1 MWLKSLLK
9 GALIIVCLWGL
20 VIGMSIFT
28 LRILVPAEKIEV
40 PFIVGKDITEA
51 AILLGERNLGLRVIE
66 KRYSS
71 RIPRTI
77 IISQVPSP
85 GIKVSENRAVE
96 VVVSEGN
103 KIITIPSLIG
113 KGLREAEIYL
123 SQRGLK
129 IRNVS
134 YVYVDY
140 PSGKIFSQDP
150 PPLIEINREE
160 GVGLLVSLGK
170 RDLQFYLPNFKG
182 KKLEEVK
189 NFFEKLPL
197 KIGKIKES
205 PSEEKEGIVLSQ
217 FPPPGSKVDAKSSI
231 ELTISTSYKKKN
243 FISLESKLFLD
254 FIRIPLG
261 FVEKE
266 VKVVIKDYKG
276 VRTMSYGKRKPGEG
290 VGIIT
295 EMRGEGEIKIYIG
308 DKLVKMQRI
317 E

>member
-9 GALIIVCLWGL
+9 GALIVVCLWGL
-20 VIGMSIFT
+20 AIGMSILT
-28 LRILVPAEKIEV
+28 LRILVPPEKIEV
-40 PFIVGKDITEA
+40 SSIVGKDIREA
-51 AILLGERNLGLRVIE
+51 AILLGERDLGLKVIE
-66 KRYSS
+66 RRYSS
-71 RIPRTI
+71 EIPRDI

-85 GIKVSENRAVE
+85 GTKVSKNRVVE
-96 VVVSEGN
+96 VVVSEGS
-103 KIITIPSLIG
+103 KIITIPSLVG

-140 PSGKIFSQDP
+140 PSGKVFSQDP
-150 PPLIEINREE
+150 PPLIQINREE
-160 GVGLLVSLGK
+160 GVSLLVSLGK
-170 RDLQFYLPNFKG
+170 RDPQFYLPDFKG
-182 KKLEEVK
+182 RRLEEVK

-205 PSEEKEGIVLSQ
+205 PSEGKEGMVLSQ

-231 ELTISTSYKKKN
+231 ELTVSTFYEEKN
-243 FISLESKLFLD
+243 SISLESKLFLD
-254 FIRIPLG
+254 FIRIPPG

-266 VKVVIKDYKG
+266 VKVVVKDFKG
-276 VRTMSYGKRKPGEG
+276 VRTMSYGKRKPGEI
-290 VGIIT
+290 VRIIT
-295 EMRGEGEIKIYIG
+295 EIRGEGEIKIYVG
-308 DKLVKMQRI
+308 DKLVKIQRI